1 MTIQRLL
8 TALFLIP
15 LVVCAVLYGSVSLV
29 AVVIA
34 AVMLLALREFFALG
48 VQAGMTGHA
57 LWTSLCALLL
67 LGAQYLETRQTS
79 HQLAGG
85 WTLLR
90 EPGWSGA
97 LLDLAVVLFVL
108 GSTALSLA
116 QDGPIGEIFPAI
128 SISSAGMLLIAAPL
142 SYLVRLH
149 GIERIGPWLLLFVL
163 VLVWVGDSLAYFIG
177 RQFGRT
183 PMAPRVSPK
192 KTWEGAAAN
201 LVGSLLVAPWFV
213 RVTGIDITH
222 LLAMAALGN
231 VAGQLGDL
239 TESAYK
245 RAAGAKDSSSLLPGH
260 GGVLDRIDSLVFAIP
275 VVWYYFRMVVERR
288 G

>member
-1 MTIQRLL
+1 VTIQRIL

-15 LVVCAVLYGSVSLV
+15 LVVWAVLHGNVSLV
-29 AVVIA
+29 ALVVA
-34 AVMLLALREFFALG
+34 AVMLLALQEFFALG
-48 VQAGMTGHA
+48 VQAGMTGHVR
-57 LWTSLCALLL
+57 WTSLCALFL

-90 EPGWSGA
+90 EQGLSGD
-97 LLDLAVVLFVL
+97 LLDLAVVLFIL
-108 GSTALSLA
+108 GSTALSIA
-116 QDGPIGEIFPAI
+116 QDGPIGDVFPAI

-163 VLVWVGDSLAYFIG
+163 VMVWVGDSLAFFVG

-183 PMAPRVSPK
+183 PMASRVSPK

-201 LVGSLLVAPWFV
+201 LAGSLIVAPAFMG
-213 RVTGIDITH
+213 VTGLDITH

-245 RAAGAKDSSSLLPGH
+245 RAAGAKDSGSLLPGH
-260 GGVLDRIDSLVFAIP
+260 GGVLDRIDSLIFAIP
-275 VVWYYFRMVVERR
+275 VVWYYFRIIVERR

>member
-1 MTIQRLL
+1 VTIPRIL
-8 TALFLIP
+8 TAAVLIP
-15 LVVCAVLYGSVSLV
+15 VVVCAVLYGNVSLV

-34 AVMLLALREFFALG
+34 SVMLLALREFFALG

-90 EPGWSGA
+90 EPGLSGA
-97 LLDLAVVLFVL
+97 LLDLAVVLFVV
-108 GSTALSLA
+108 GAAGLSLL
-116 QDGPIGEIFPAI
+116 QEGSINTIFPAI

-163 VLVWVGDSLAYFIG
+163 VLVWVGDTLAYFVG

-183 PMAPRVSPK
+183 PMAPRLSPK

-201 LVGSLLVAPWFV
+201 LAGSLMVAPAFV
-213 RVTGIDITH
+213 RVTGLDITH

-260 GGVLDRIDSLVFAIP
+260 GGVLDRIDSLILAAP